1 MPAFE
6 GGNSKAEARDGK
18 RKKLSA
24 VIPQELA
31 LASSLE
37 DLLEGLDE
45 ELSDQDYLDRVARLS
60 FAGVAWTPERI
71 SAVRDVLTPWCHNIK
86 LAEGV
91 YATYCEEFY
100 SAHQEIMRVVNH
112 ALSGDFAG
120 KRVLDVGCLEGYF
133 SAECALQGAEVL
145 GVEGKLINVKKCE
158 FVKSVLGLQNLRFV
172 QDDAMAVTRE
182 KYGSFEAVLV
192 LGLIYHLD
200 DPFTFLENVSRLCNG
215 FALIDTLISFEH
227 QPTTLCG
234 DWKPELSSLQEFTY
248 RDRTYA
254 GRLYREFDTSATQVG
269 KDLSTTASLRNEQS
283 VWLTE
288 EALVQLLRDVG
299 FEQVEK
305 LVYPRHE
312 DVWWANVQRDA
323 RVLLLA
329 VKKRSEF
336 RSRIFTQT

>member
-1 MPAFE
+1 LT
-6 GGNSKAEARDGK
+6 S
-18 RKKLSA
+18 

-31 LASSLE
+31 LAQSLE
-37 DLLEGLDE
+37 DVLEVLDQKLGDE
-45 ELSDQDYLDRVARLS
+45 DYLDQLARLS

-71 SAVRDVLTPWCHNIK
+71 RAVRDVLPWNHNIK
-86 LAEGV
+86 LADGV
-91 YATYCEEFY
+91 YTTDWEEFY
-100 SAHQEIMRVVNH
+100 PAHQEIMRVVNH

-120 KRVLDVGCLEGYF
+120 KRVLDLGCLEGYF
-133 SAECALQGAEVL
+133 SAECASQGAEVL

-158 FVKSVLGLQNLRFV
+158 FVKSVLGLQNLGV
-172 QDDAMAVTRE
+172 VHDDAMAVTRE
-182 KYGSFEAVLV
+182 QYGAFDAVLL
-192 LGLIYHLD
+192 LGLLYHLD
-200 DPFTFLENVSRLCNG
+200 DPFTLLENVSRLCNG
-215 FALIDTLISFEH
+215 FVLIDTLISFEH

-234 DWKPELSSLQEFTY
+234 DWTPELSSLREFTH

-254 GRLYREFDTSATQVG
+254 GRLYREFDSGTTQLG

-283 VWLTE
+283 IWLTE

-305 LVYPRHE
+305 LVYPRQE
-312 DVWWANVQRDA
+312 DVWWADAQRDA